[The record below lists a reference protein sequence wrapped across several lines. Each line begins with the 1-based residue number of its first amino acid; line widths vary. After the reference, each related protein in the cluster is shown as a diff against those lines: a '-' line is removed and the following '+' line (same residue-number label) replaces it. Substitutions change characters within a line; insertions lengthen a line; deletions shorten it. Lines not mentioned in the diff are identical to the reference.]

1 MIVSTIKI
9 EVFQDSSRL
18 RIVPWKMAKVKML
31 CLLVLLCMVAVRSET
46 EKDIAQGSEK
56 GISQDDKVQCVKK
69 FVEWCNNMQY
79 PEEGAN
85 GIALL
90 SIAYRDDKDFY
101 RIFCSSDSEGTNC
114 SRNGSPLFSCT
125 PDHVFKYKGEVLT
138 ETTTDVDDEICKTQ
152 DKAFNELF
160 VQNLS
165 YDNSTLAVVEKE
177 LKSFFNEMLAM
188 RQQIR
193 ELQKRLG
200 DSSFMGHDFWK
211 GFGNDFPFN
220 HNEEEDD
227 SETEET
233 NENKDS
239 NQIERE

>member
-1 MIVSTIKI
+1 
-9 EVFQDSSRL
+9 
-18 RIVPWKMAKVKML
+18 MAKVKMF
-31 CLLVLLCMVAVRSET
+31 CLLVLMCMVAVRSET
-46 EKDIAQGSEK
+46 EKDIAQSNEK
-56 GISQDDKVQCVKK
+56 GIGQDDKAECVKK
-69 FVEWCNNMQY
+69 FVEWCNKMQY

-90 SIAYRDDKDFY
+90 SIAYKDDTDYY
-101 RIFCSSDSEGTNC
+101 RVFCSSDSEGTNC

-165 YDNSTLAVVEKE
+165 YDNSTLAVMEKE
-177 LKSFFNEMLAM
+177 LKSFFSEMLAM
-188 RQQIR
+188 RQQIH
-193 ELQKRLG
+193 ELQKRMG
-200 DSSFMGHDFWK
+200 GHSFMGDDFWK

-220 HNEEEDD
+220 HNEDQDD
-227 SETEET
+227 STVETD
-233 NENKDS
+233 ENKDS
-239 NQIERE
+239 NQIEKE